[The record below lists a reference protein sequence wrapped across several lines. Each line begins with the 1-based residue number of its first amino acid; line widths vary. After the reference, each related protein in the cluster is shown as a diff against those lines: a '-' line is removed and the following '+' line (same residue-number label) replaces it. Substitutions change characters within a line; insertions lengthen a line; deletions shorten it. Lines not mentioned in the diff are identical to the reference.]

1 MIGKKMQDAMNEQI
15 QYELAS
21 SYLYL
26 SMAAYFQSS
35 GLDGMAQWMRA
46 QTQEEVVHA
55 MKLFDHINDRG
66 GKVQLLA
73 LAQPKTEWTSP
84 LAAFQAAW
92 KHEQF
97 VSSRIDA
104 LVELAAE
111 ENDHPA
117 GILLQWFVTEQV
129 EEEAS
134 ASKVVQMLER
144 VGDSGNGLITM
155 DRELGA
161 RTFTPPVATDA
172 AAQ

>member
-26 SMAAYFQSS
+26 SMVAYFQSS

-66 GKVQLLA
+66 GKVELLA
-73 LAQPKTEWTSP
+73 LTQPTTEWASP
-84 LAAFQAAW
+84 LTAFQAAW

-97 VSSRIDA
+97 VTSRIDN

-144 VGDSGNGLITM
+144 VGDSGNGLIM
-155 DRELGA
+155 LDRELGA
-161 RTFTPPVATDA
+161 RVFTPPAATDA

>member
-46 QTQEEVVHA
+46 QTQEEFVHA

-66 GKVQLLA
+66 GKVELLA
-73 LAQPKTEWTSP
+73 LAQPKTEWASP
-84 LAAFQAAW
+84 LTAFQAAW

-97 VSSRIDA
+97 VSSRIDS

-144 VGDSGNGLITM
+144 VGDSGNGLIMM

-161 RTFTPPVATDA
+161 RIFTPPAATDA

>member
-55 MKLFDHINDRG
+55 MKLFDHINERG
-66 GKVQLLA
+66 GKVELLA
-73 LAQPKTEWTSP
+73 LTQPTTEWASP

-97 VSSRIDA
+97 VSSRIDT

-117 GILLQWFVTEQV
+117 SILLQWFVTEQV

-144 VGDSGNGLITM
+144 VGDSGNGLFMM

-161 RTFTPPVATDA
+161 RIFTPPPAADA
-172 AAQ
+172 AA

>member
-66 GKVQLLA
+66 GKVELLA
-73 LAQPKTEWTSP
+73 LTQPKTEWTSP

-97 VSSRIDA
+97 VSSRIDT
-104 LVELAAE
+104 LVELATE

-144 VGDSGNGLITM
+144 VGDSGNGLIMM

-161 RTFTPPVATDA
+161 RVFTPPAAADA

>member
-15 QYELAS
+15 KQELGS

-35 GLDGMAQWMRA
+35 GLDGMARWMRA
-46 QTQEEVVHA
+46 QTQEELVHA
-55 MKLFDHINDRG
+55 MKLFDHIEDRG
-66 GKVQLLA
+66 GKVKLLA
-73 LAQPKTEWTSP
+73 LTQPTTEWASP
-84 LAAFQAAW
+84 LTAFQAAW

-97 VSSRIDA
+97 ISSRIDN

-111 ENDHPA
+111 EKDHPA

-134 ASKVVQMLER
+134 VSKVVQLLER
-144 VGDSGNGLITM
+144 VGDSGNGLIM
-155 DRELGA
+155 LDRELGA
-161 RTFTPPVATDA
+161 RVFTPPTTADA